1 MFITFLEVLNALIMS
16 FIVGFIFSD
25 YVSVKDYVT
34 VRGVQNI
41 GFGFRFSFRDLLFSS
56 AIVAPAIILHE
67 LGHKFVAL
75 SFGLQAT
82 FHVAYTWL
90 AIGLLLKLFNF
101 GFIFFVPAYVSIIGE
116 PMPLS
121 NALIAFAGPGVN
133 ILLYLVSSFFADR
146 IKGKSLRFFI
156 ISKQINKWL
165 ALFNLLPIPGFDG
178 WHVVT
183 NLIMA
188 VSKPL

>member
-1 MFITFLEVLNALIMS
+1 MALITISELLNALIMS
-16 FIVGFIFSD
+16 IIVGFIFSD
-25 YVSVKDYVT
+25 YVNLK
-34 VRGVQNI
+34 RVQHI
-41 GFGFRFSFRDLLFSS
+41 GFRFRFSLRDLLFSS
-56 AIVAPAIILHE
+56 GVVAPAIILHE

-82 FHVAYTWL
+82 FNVAYTWL
-90 AIGLLLKLFNF
+90 GIGLLLKLFNF
-101 GFIFFVPAYVSIIGE
+101 GFIFFVPAYVSIIGKTT
-116 PMPLS
+116 PLA

-133 ILLYLVSSFFADR
+133 ILLYWVSSFFMDR
-146 IKGKSLRFFI
+146 TKGGWLKFFV

-178 WHVVT
+178 WHVIT